1 MLLNVEKCGFVELKE
16 EPKETIPK
24 HLLKGAMNLPM
35 LNMDHN

>member
-1 MLLNVEKCGFVELKE
+1 MLLNVEKCVFVELKE

-35 LNMDHN
+35 GDMKNN